1 MVRKFSR
8 ILRKFPGYTY
18 ASKDKYL
25 DNSSEEKY
33 TTQILRKKHNDQG
46 PNRTV
51 ITSEESITLLAR
63 ND

>member
-18 ASKDKYL
+18 ASEDKYP
-25 DNSSEEKY
+25 DNSSEEKHSN
-33 TTQILRKKHNDQG
+33 QILQKKHNNQG

-51 ITSEESITLLAR
+51 ITSEESITILE
-63 ND
+63 